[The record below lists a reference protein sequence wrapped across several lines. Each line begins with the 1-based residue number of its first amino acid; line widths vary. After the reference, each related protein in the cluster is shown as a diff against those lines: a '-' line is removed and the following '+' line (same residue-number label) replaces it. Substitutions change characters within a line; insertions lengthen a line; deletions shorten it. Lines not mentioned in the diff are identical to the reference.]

1 MTDVNMTLEESIAL
15 AEKLQKGYAKLES
28 IERDIASKRDEI
40 RRPLTQYRRHS
51 FFKFFWPSFIIAD
64 IAFFIAILMSP
75 IFMEEFP
82 KFFGLVLVI
91 VYLIP
96 VAILVIGVLVAKKKV
111 KEANKAIEYAQEDE
125 LKKKDELRDK
135 VEELEHEYNSLS
147 ISVGSYSDIV
157 PEAYRKSSTMARVK
171 LLLQSGKADNFA
183 DALEK
188 CKS

>member
-1 MTDVNMTLEESIAL
+1 MSDINMTLEESIAL
-15 AEKLQKGYAKLES
+15 AEKLQKGYAKMES

-51 FFKFFWPSFIIAD
+51 FFKFFWPSFIVAD
-64 IAFFIAILMSP
+64 ISFVVAILLCP
-75 IFMEEFP
+75 VFIEEFP
-82 KFFGLVLVI
+82 KLYGLVILI
-91 VYLIP
+91 VLLIP
-96 VAILVIGVLVAKKKV
+96 VAILVIGATVAKKKAR
-111 KEANKAIEYAQEDE
+111 EANKSIEYAQEDE
-125 LKKKDELRDK
+125 LNKKDELRDK
-135 VEELEHEYNSLS
+135 VKELEHEYNSLS

-157 PEAYRKSSTMARVK
+157 PAAYRKSSAMARVK